1 MNKLQM
7 AFTDFINAGSEAAK
21 RITEAKDKAM
31 AYAALAQAIA
41 ESKLMDVQ
49 TEAVETKAE
58 VTGKES
64 LKAESS
70 KGKTKSK
77 AKEKEVKEEIVPEVE
92 AETIPEAEAEAIP
105 EVETST
111 EEVMEEEWSE
121 KMQEVKAEQLGVL
134 NQYIEAWGEEYI
146 VTECMTRFFEDASI
160 TADQLWAYIRP
171 TNIDGFVAYL
181 ASIAE

>member
-92 AETIPEAEAEAIP
+92 AETIPE
-105 EVETST
+105 VETST